1 MNLLTKIQLTAVLL
15 FLTSS
20 ASAAN
25 SVLLCNDMPEQLWG
39 AVRYKNEEGIYQ
51 TTGYHVIWPKECIA
65 PFSEPIFGKIWVYG
79 YTRQL
84 TWQGNDDSATFCVIK
99 RHFKFIEHPHPEF
112 IVKADRCVPDGWD
125 NTEEVKFRLIDT
137 GESNS
142 ARVTFSA
149 QGLSIQHPIREN
161 MPSGVSNAGRS
172 KRGVKSL
179 PSVDTAGVSNQTS
192 NSSGNRPSAAGSSN
206 QPAKPSMAGG
216 SPAAAGGPCSG
227 NACEDLKIQQRDGCI
242 VLVNRNPD
250 RKIRVEGSNWVPSY
264 IYTVYSG
271 SELVPRTHDNYC
283 HRDWYSK
290 WIANYN

>member
-1 MNLLTKIQLTAVLL
+1 MNLLIKIQQTAVLL
-15 FLTSS
+15 LLTSS

-25 SVLLCNDMPEQLWG
+25 SVLLCNDMPEQLWS
-39 AVRYKNEEGIYQ
+39 AVRYKTEEGTYQ
-51 TTGYHVIWPKECIA
+51 TTGYHVIWPKECLA
-65 PFSEPIFGKIWVYG
+65 PFSEPITGKIWVYG

-84 TWQGNDDSATFCVIK
+84 TWQGNDDSAIFCVRK
-99 RHFKFIEHPHPEF
+99 RHFKFIENPHPEF
-112 IVKADRCVPDGWD
+112 TVKVERCVPDGWND
-125 NTEEVKFRLIDT
+125 TEDVKFRFIDT
-137 GESNS
+137 GENNS
-142 ARVTFSA
+142 ARVTFTA

-161 MPSGVSNAGRS
+161 MPSGVSNAARS
-172 KRGVKSL
+172 KRGVTPPL
-179 PSVDTAGVSNQTS
+179 SVGTPGVSNQAQT
-192 NSSGNRPSAAGSSN
+192 SSGNRPSAAKNSTQTTS
-206 QPAKPSMAGG
+206 PSMVGG
-216 SPAAAGGPCSG
+216 GPVAAGGPCSG

-250 RKIRVEGSNWVPSY
+250 RKIRVEGSNWIPSY